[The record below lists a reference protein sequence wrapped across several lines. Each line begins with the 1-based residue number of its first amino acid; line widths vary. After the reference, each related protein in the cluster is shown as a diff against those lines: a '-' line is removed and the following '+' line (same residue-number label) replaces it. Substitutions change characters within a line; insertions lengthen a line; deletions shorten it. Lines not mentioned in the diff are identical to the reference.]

1 MPLPASFDRPHLL
14 VCADDALSGNAWLP
28 APPTPMFDCSASIDE
43 RLIDEAEGLRV
54 GLFHSTEGF

>member
-14 VCADDALSGNAWLP
+14 VCADDALSGNARLP
-28 APPTPMFDCSASIDE
+28 APPTPMFDCIANIDD
-43 RLIDEAEGLRV
+43 RLIYEAEGLRV